1 MNFKTYISFSFFCLL
16 MGSCQPNA
24 PEKKDNGLQE
34 VRLDEKASN
43 ADIVRLPVSADGKA
57 DATNMAKIEF
67 ETSSYDF
74 GTITEGAVVKH
85 VFKFKNIGAVP
96 LVISDIQTS
105 CGCTVPDWQRAPIA
119 VGASSE
125 VRVQFNSEGKSGAQE
140 KPVRVIANT
149 LPNETVLM
157 VSGAVTPKE

>member
-1 MNFKTYISFSFFCLL
+1 MNFKTLTIFACACFFL
-16 MGSCQPNA
+16 MACGSKNA
-24 PEKKDNGLQE
+24 EKKDNGLQE
-34 VRLDEKASN
+34 VRLDDKASN

-57 DATNMAKIEF
+57 DASNMAKMAF
-67 ETSSYDF
+67 ETTEFNF

-85 VFKFKNIGAVP
+85 VFKFKNVGSVP

-105 CGCTVPDWQRAPIA
+105 CGCTVPDWQRAPIQ

-125 VRVQFNSEGKSGAQE
+125 VKVQFNSEGKHGVQE
-140 KPVRVIANT
+140 KAVQVIANT

-157 VSGAVTPKE
+157 VSGNVNPK

>member
-1 MNFKTYISFSFFCLL
+1 MTSKIGITLCVICLL
-16 MGSCQPNA
+16 VAACGPKTA
-24 PEKKDNGLQE
+24 DKKDNGLQE
-34 VRLDEKASN
+34 VRLDDKASN
-43 ADIVRLPVSADGKA
+43 ADIVRLPISADGKM

-67 ETSSYDF
+67 ETASYDF

-85 VFKFKNIGAVP
+85 VFKFKNVGAVP
-96 LVISDIQTS
+96 LVISDIQSS

-125 VRVQFNSEGKSGAQE
+125 VRVQFNSEGKEGAQE

-157 VSGAVTPKE
+157 VSGTVNPK